1 MKGIGIENIKS
12 EISISDKGNKGTILI
27 VRYKRQINELTKF
40 NGKSIPTN
48 IKTVGIDPK
57 AANGSI
63 SLSPENP

>member
-1 MKGIGIENIKS
+1 M
-12 EISISDKGNKGTILI
+12 
-27 VRYKRQINELTKF
+27 RYKRQINELTRF
-40 NGKSIPTN
+40 SGKSIPMN